1 MSDPG
6 PDFEPTPGPAP
17 ATDPI
22 PPAVDPDLPTEPS
35 PAPATDPVPPPTV
48 S

>member
-6 PDFEPTPGPAP
+6 PDFQPTPGPAPAYDPQPPATDPGLPTEPGPAP
-17 ATDPI
+17 ATDP
-22 PPAVDPDLPTEPS
+22 T
-35 PAPATDPVPPPTV
+35 PPPTV

>member
-17 ATDPI
+17 ANDPV
-22 PPAVDPDLPTEPS
+22 PPEIAPDLPSEPS
-35 PAPATDPVPPPTV
+35 PAPATDPTPPPIV